1 MSINVMDEYS
11 KITIRQ
17 LNDYMK
23 TILEDKYRRFICD
36 EFSNVYI
43 NIRYNGLITP
53 RRGLTVRNKLF
64 QELKKKEI
72 ELVKENPKYQRT
84 IEYTYLFYDDC
95 AFFDTAH
102 KQSEIKEKVEEIL
115 DIRREFFGEDKISK
129 EDEMKFRLNF
139 TLMVQ
144 MNTDEK
150 NNFLKRFETKEFNLR
165 YKNYKDNLQK
175 VKITQNVKFPYIYS
189 NEAID
194 NVFDSGVTLED
205 KLLVEYY
212 LLSAK
217 IIKDIEQS
225 DYRKEYVVDFPGTLF
240 DKETKLTRLLT
251 IINNSTMQD
260 RISLEITYK
269 DFRMHREKIF
279 DLVSQGYNFAMRI
292 DDDKFDGNDAE
303 IQSFSILKYV
313 IMKKNIPSLRRLNN
327 TIVIK

>member
-17 LNDYMK
+17 LNEYMK
-23 TILEDKYRRFICD
+23 SILGDKYRKFICD
-36 EFSNVYI
+36 EFSDVYI

-53 RRGLTVRNKLF
+53 KRGLTVRNKLF

-72 ELVKENPKYQRT
+72 ELVKENPKYQRM

-102 KQSEIKEKVEEIL
+102 KQSEIKDKVEEIL
-115 DIRREFFGEDKISK
+115 DIRREFFGEDKITK

-144 MNTDEK
+144 MNNEEK
-150 NNFLKRFETKEFNLR
+150 ANFLKKFETKEFKLKFR
-165 YKNYKDNLQK
+165 NYKDNLQK
-175 VKITQNVKFPYIYS
+175 VLLSQNVKFPYIYS
-189 NEAID
+189 NEAIND
-194 NVFDSGVTLED
+194 VFNSGVTLED

-217 IIKDIEQS
+217 VIKDIEQS
-225 DYRKEYVVDFPGTLF
+225 DYRKEYVVDFPETLL
-240 DKETKLTRLLT
+240 DKETKLARLLN

-260 RISLEITYK
+260 RITLELTYREFK
-269 DFRMHREKIF
+269 MHREKIY
-279 DLVSQGYNFAMRI
+279 DLVSQGFNFAMKV
-292 DDDKFDGNDAE
+292 DEDNFEPNDAE
-303 IQSFSILKYV
+303 IQTFSILKY
-313 IMKKNIPSLRRLNN
+313 IITNKNMPALRRSNN
-327 TIVIK
+327 LVVVK